1 MYWDGDKIKQI
12 EHYVHLEHDGRI
24 LLVDGKAGAKE
35 NLVLVGNIMIK
46 KI

>member
-1 MYWDGDKIKQI
+1 MGIKLKEI

-24 LLVDGKAGAKE
+24 LLVDGEGRGQEKLA
-35 NLVLVGNIMIK
+35 LVGNIMIK